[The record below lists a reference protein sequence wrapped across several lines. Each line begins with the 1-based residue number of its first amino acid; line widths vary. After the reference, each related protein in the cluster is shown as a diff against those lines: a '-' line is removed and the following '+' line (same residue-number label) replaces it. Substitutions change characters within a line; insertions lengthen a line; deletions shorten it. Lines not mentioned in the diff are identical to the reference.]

1 MHKFIVCCFL
11 IAAAFAAPTGRSSTG
26 LPDTDTPKTAGEKFV
41 GLLKELGVY
50 LLGCAKEFG
59 IGKLKTIA
67 PALITLISE
76 RDWEPFV
83 LEFFEGN
90 ARELM
95 RNFLDLVQKKD
106 GKTNEDIRNFFK
118 GNTTDIIAE
127 VLKVL
132 GGQGEDLISILTS
145 VMEAVTT
152 RLLTELVE
160 QITEKEAASL
170 ARLLTGL
177 VKAIETIATRKSES
191 FNTEVTIDFLADDGV
206 NVGKTFLKRLLTKP
220 QPATNGKNDSIRT

>member
-11 IAAAFAAPTGRSSTG
+11 IAAAFAAPTGEIGTELSVTH
-26 LPDTDTPKTAGEKFV
+26 TPKNAGEKFV

-50 LLGCAKEFG
+50 LLGRAKEFG

-67 PALITLISE
+67 PALLTLITE
-76 RDWEPFV
+76 RNWELFV

-90 ARELM
+90 AQDLM

-106 GKTNEDIRNFFK
+106 GESNEDILNFFK
-118 GNTTDIIAE
+118 GNTTDILAE

-132 GGQGEDLISILTS
+132 GGQGKDLVSVLTS

-152 RLLTELVE
+152 RLLKELVE

-170 ARLLTGL
+170 ARLLSGL
-177 VKAIETIATRKSES
+177 VKAIEAIATREKSLA
-191 FNTEVTIDFLADDGV
+191 EVAIDFLADYGV
-206 NVGKTFLKRLLTKP
+206 NVGKTFLKRLLAKP
-220 QPATNGKNDSIRT
+220 